1 MKYLSTSVVAELG
14 EIDDIARKALHLRR
28 MIQRTQA
35 SLRAVD
41 KVHQIKHF
49 LLEIRNFELLV

>member
-1 MKYLSTSVVAELG
+1 VKYLSNSAVAELG
-14 EIDDIARKALHLRR
+14 QIDDVARKALYLRR

-41 KVHQIKHF
+41 KV
-49 LLEIRNFELLV
+49 

>member
-1 MKYLSTSVVAELG
+1 MKYLSNSAVAELG
-14 EIDDIARKALHLRR
+14 QIDDVARKALYLRR

-41 KVHQIKHF
+41 KV
-49 LLEIRNFELLV
+49 